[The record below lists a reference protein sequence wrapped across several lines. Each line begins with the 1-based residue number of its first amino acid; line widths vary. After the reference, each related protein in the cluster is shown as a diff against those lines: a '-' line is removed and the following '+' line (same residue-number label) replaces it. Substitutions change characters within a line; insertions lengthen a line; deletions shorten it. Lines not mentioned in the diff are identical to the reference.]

1 MVEISVSTGERP
13 VRRYGDRPA
22 RVIQSNSFELAV
34 TLDEVAVANAIR
46 KMGWRIYVTNQH
58 LEALSLDSAVV
69 AYRQEYLIE
78 RGFGRL
84 KGFPLSLRPM
94 YLQREDHIKGLMRLL
109 SIGLRVLNLLEW
121 KVRRGLGRLDQKL
134 AGLYAGNPKRATAR
148 PTAEKL
154 LAAFKEITLLLIDG
168 PNLTYVHLTSL
179 SPPQQQILALLEF
192 PREIYTQLEFETSR
206 PP

>member
-1 MVEISVSTGERP
+1 
-13 VRRYGDRPA
+13 
-22 RVIQSNSFELAV
+22 
-34 TLDEVAVANAIR
+34 
-46 KMGWRIYVTNQH
+46 
-58 LEALSLDSAVV
+58 
-69 AYRQEYLIE
+69 
-78 RGFGRL
+78 
-84 KGFPLSLRPM
+84 M

-121 KVRRGLGRLDQKL
+121 KVRCGLTRLDQKL

-179 SPPQQQILALLEF
+179 SPLQQQILALLEF
-192 PREIYTQLEFETSR
+192 PREIYTQLEFETSL